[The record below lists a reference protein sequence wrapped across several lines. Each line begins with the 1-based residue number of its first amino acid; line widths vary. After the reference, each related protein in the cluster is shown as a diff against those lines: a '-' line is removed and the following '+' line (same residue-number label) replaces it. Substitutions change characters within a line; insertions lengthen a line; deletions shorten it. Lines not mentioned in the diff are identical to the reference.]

1 MNELLQESRQVVAPL
16 VAANPTIDHEVRW
29 HVVQTRS
36 RHEKCVDAQMGCNA
50 IESYLPL
57 FDSVR
62 KWKDRRKRLPLPLFS
77 GYVFVRIAWRERLR
91 VLKIPG
97 VVRLVSFAGVPAF
110 LEDAEVERLRK
121 GLLEGLRAEP
131 HPFLTMGRRVRVRGG
146 PLAGCEGVLKRWK
159 DKARVV
165 ISLEMIH
172 RSIALDIDAS
182 SLELL
187 SSARKCPPWN

>member
-1 MNELLQESRQVVAPL
+1 MNELLQETLPGVAPL
-16 VAANPTIDHEVRW
+16 VSANVAIDLETRW
-29 HVVQTRS
+29 HVAQTRS
-36 RHEKCVDAQMGCNA
+36 RHEKCVDAQLSRNS

-62 KWKDRRKRLPLPLFS
+62 KWRDRRTRLQLPLFS
-77 GYVFVRIAWRERLR
+77 GYVFVRIPWRERLR

-97 VVRLVSFAGVPAF
+97 VVRLLSFAGVPAF

-121 GLLEGLRAEP
+121 GLLQGLRAEP
-131 HPFLTMGRRVRVRGG
+131 HPFLATGRRVRVRNG

-159 DKARVV
+159 DKTRVV

-182 SLELL
+182 NLELL
-187 SSARKCPPWN
+187 RSARKCPPLN